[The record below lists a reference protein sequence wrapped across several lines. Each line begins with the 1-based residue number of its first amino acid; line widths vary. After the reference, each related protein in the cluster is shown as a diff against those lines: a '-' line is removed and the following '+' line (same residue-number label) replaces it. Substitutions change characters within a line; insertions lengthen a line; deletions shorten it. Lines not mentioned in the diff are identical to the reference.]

1 MNNIDMDFIIRSQ
14 EQKLHIVLVDK
25 KLKSIKFKFQL
36 TTDPINVIGL
46 INYAFLSKQYKYIED
61 LEFRYRIGWNKSKTL
76 WSDGEYTFSDPL
88 KIATR
93 VLMLGAEAHPL
104 KICKVCY
111 DQHLAHELNFE
122 EIRYG
127 VNNICINHSLKS
139 FSP

>member
-1 MNNIDMDFIIRSQ
+1 MDFIIRSQ

-88 KIATR
+88 KI
-93 VLMLGAEAHPL
+93 
-104 KICKVCY
+104 CKVCY